1 MSHLTEEQVKQ
12 LYLQLLE
19 EKVYLE
25 KHFATNDN
33 YGLANSFKDSTGEL
47 SMYDNHPGDVATEIY
62 EREKDISLNEHAEF
76 HLQQVDE
83 ALAHM
88 ENGDYG
94 QCVFCKS
101 PISFERLQAIPTT
114 LYCLEHVPDPNR
126 SFRRPV
132 EEQVL
137 YPPFGRTSFD
147 ERQDE
152 TEFDGEDAWQIV
164 ESWGTS
170 NTPAFAEDPNVE
182 NYNEM
187 YIEADENVGYVESF
201 ESFVATDLYGEHVT
215 IVRSKAYRDYMH
227 SDEGDPFLEPDDR
240 SHLDDEPV

>member
-1 MSHLTEEQVKQ
+1 MSHLTEEQSNQ

-19 EKVYLE
+19 EKLGLE
-25 KHFATNDN
+25 KHFATNDH
-33 YGLANSFKDSTGEL
+33 YGLSNSFRDGTGEL
-47 SMYDNHPGDVATEIY
+47 SMYDNHPADVASEIF

-76 HLQQVDE
+76 HLRQVDE

-88 ENGDYG
+88 EKGDYG
-94 QCVFCKS
+94 HCIFCDS
-101 PISFERLQAIPTT
+101 PIPFERLQAIPTT
-114 LYCLEHVPDPNR
+114 LYCKEHVPDPEQ
-126 SFRRPV
+126 SIRRPV

-147 ERQDE
+147 ERNEE

-227 SDEGDPFLEPDDR
+227 SDEGDPFLEPENR
-240 SHLDDEPV
+240 SLDDEPL

>member
-1 MSHLTEEQVKQ
+1 MSHLTEEQLKE

-19 EKVYLE
+19 EKLDLE

-33 YGLANSFKDSTGEL
+33 FGLSNSFTDSTGEL
-47 SMYDNHPGDVATEIY
+47 SMYDNHPGDIATEIY

-88 ENGDYG
+88 ESGDYG
-94 QCVFCKS
+94 ICVFCKK
-101 PISFERLQAIPTT
+101 PIPFERLQAIPTT
-114 LYCLEHVPDPNR
+114 LYCLEHVPDPNQ

-137 YPPFGRTSFD
+137 FPPFGRTSFD
-147 ERQDE
+147 ERNDE

-170 NTPAFAEDPNVE
+170 NTPAFAEDSNVE

-187 YIEADENVGYVESF
+187 YIEADEHEGYVESF

-227 SDEGDPFLEPDDR
+227 NGEGDPLLEPENL
-240 SHLDDEPV
+240 SPSYDEQL